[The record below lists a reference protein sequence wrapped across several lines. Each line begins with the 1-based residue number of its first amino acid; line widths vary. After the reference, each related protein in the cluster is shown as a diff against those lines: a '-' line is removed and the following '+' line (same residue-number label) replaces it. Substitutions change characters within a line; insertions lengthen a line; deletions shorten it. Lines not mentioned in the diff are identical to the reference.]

1 MKLKKFN
8 FLSQHRTE
16 RPTIA
21 PTTKITKYTRREK
34 SHRMKTFSNLQ
45 EGVNDPN
52 IFKAFFLA
60 GGQAVVSPTLLGK
73 PLVVLE

>member
-21 PTTKITKYTRREK
+21 PTRQITKYRIKQKEPQDDNISRITRGSQRP
-34 SHRMKTFSNLQ
+34 Q
-45 EGVNDPN
+45 Y
-52 IFKAFFLA
+52 I
-60 GGQAVVSPTLLGK
+60 
-73 PLVVLE
+73 

>member
-21 PTTKITKYTRREK
+21 PTTKITKYRVKEK
-34 SHRMKTFSNLQ
+34 EPQ
-45 EGVNDPN
+45 DEN
-52 IFKAFFLA
+52 ILTIIR
-60 GGQAVVSPTLLGK
+60 GSQRPQYI
-73 PLVVLE
+73 